1 MAQKQRVVI
10 TGLGAI
16 APNGIGTEAYWEG
29 LLKGRSGIR
38 RITHFDASQF
48 PCQVAGEVADFQ
60 PSRYIEPQEA
70 KRLARVSQFAVAAAK
85 IELFLNKKGPSSTA
99 QHRHQ

>member
-1 MAQKQRVVI
+1 
-10 TGLGAI
+10 
-16 APNGIGTEAYWEG
+16 
-29 LLKGRSGIR
+29 
-38 RITHFDASQF
+38 
-48 PCQVAGEVADFQ
+48 VADFQ